1 MGSHDS
7 SSLSAGRRQDGR
19 QDRRLHC
26 KVGQG
31 SLASSYKKGL
41 WTQIL
46 LFEVLGLPNTS
57 PSLTGFSP
65 IAVILVSLATVGL
78 LVQQV
83 SSRAGTFVPM
93 TISSTLTVSGAQWE
107 LKKYFARST
116 KNTHKAGAIEV
127 YFCPLLQKCKMI

>member
-1 MGSHDS
+1 MGRHDS

-46 LFEVLGLPNTS
+46 LFGVLGLPNTS

-107 LKKYFARST
+107 LKKYFERST
-116 KNTHKAGAIEV
+116 KIPTRLEQLRFISVPFYKSA
-127 YFCPLLQKCKMI
+127 K